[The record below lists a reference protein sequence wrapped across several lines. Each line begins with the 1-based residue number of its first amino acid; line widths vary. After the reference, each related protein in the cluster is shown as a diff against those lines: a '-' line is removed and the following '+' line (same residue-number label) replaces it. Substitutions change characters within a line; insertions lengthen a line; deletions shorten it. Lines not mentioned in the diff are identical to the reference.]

1 MPMTAL
7 LVLKPDFHDT
17 FARGA
22 ARIAGTI
29 LGGGVAAL
37 IVRELHPESGAVT
50 LLLLAF
56 VWACY
61 ALFRMNYTIFTIAVT
76 GYVVFILKLSGVG
89 EMTAITARAI
99 DTVIGGAIAL
109 GVYAVWP
116 TWAAATV
123 RTLLATMFAAQSAYV
138 GALLNSYAAPS
149 PTDVARLARLRAS
162 ARLARSNLEAVIERL
177 LAEPKRQAGI
187 RSRIAAGLLAAIRRH
202 ALAALALHA
211 GVDRGVVAPVPAM
224 SRLSAEVKTS
234 LLLLADA
241 ARQGK
246 APESLPPLRQTQL
259 ALAGSVSPLVAQETD
274 LIVDAINTMAELL
287 ARDAA
292 GRIA

>member
-1 MPMTAL
+1 MTAL
-7 LVLKPDFHDT
+7 LVLKPDFRDT

-37 IVRELHPESGAVT
+37 IVRELHPQAAAIAV
-50 LLLLAF
+50 LILAF

-61 ALFRMNYTIFTIAVT
+61 ASFRMNYTLFTIAVT

-99 DTVIGGAIAL
+99 DTIVGGVIAL
-109 GVYAVWP
+109 GIYAVWP

-123 RTLLATMFAAQSAYV
+123 RTELATMFAAQAAYV
-138 GALLNSYAAPS
+138 GALLDAYAVPS
-149 PTDVARLARLRAS
+149 PGDVARLGQLRAA
-162 ARLARSNLEAVIERL
+162 ARLARSNLEAVIERM
-177 LAEPKRQAGI
+177 LAEPKRQGRI
-187 RSRIAAGLLAAIRRH
+187 RSRVATGLLAAIRRH

-211 GVDRGVVAPVPAM
+211 GVERGVNTPIAAM

-234 LLLLADA
+234 LSLLANA
-241 ARQGK
+241 AREGK
-246 APESLPPLRQTQL
+246 APEPLPPLRQTQL
-259 ALAGSVSPLVAQETD
+259 ALAASVTPLVARETD
-274 LIVDAINTMAELL
+274 LIVDAINTMADLL
-287 ARDAA
+287 ARDAKN
-292 GRIA
+292 R